1 VKIREMSLGYKVPAS
16 VLGKSGIRNASV
28 SVTAQN
34 LFLFTK
40 FRFSDPDVDDENLNS
55 PSQRMVGINFRVGF

>member
-1 VKIREMSLGYKVPAS
+1 VSLGYQFPAS
-16 VLGKSGIRNASV
+16 TFGKSGIKNASV

-34 LFLFTK
+34 LLLFTN